1 MSKHLQVVSGAE
13 NVQFVAPNKFIY
25 SLPRPYLSGQNDKV
39 SLKSLRLYYSW
50 FNMSA
55 AKNNDQF
62 SYIWVDGSE
71 HSVVLPDGMWDYGAF
86 QSYLEE
92 VLTSRGHYLI
102 DADGRP
108 VHFIEFVAN
117 SVVYRISL
125 VIRPVPAVLP
135 ENWTAP
141 AGFVFPPNDTTPQL
155 IVPPTNI
162 TQYLGFSAGTY
173 PAAPQTTVFQMN
185 GQTVPQVTDITSL
198 QIQTNIVSNDFGP
211 DHRTLHTFNVGQDT
225 LPGAMLSEVPFYPD
239 WIPIQSSSRFNQVE
253 LELVD
258 QLSRPVR
265 IEDPSGF
272 ICTLNLD

>member
-1 MSKHLQVVSGAE
+1 LQVVSGAE

-25 SLPRPYLSGQNDKV
+25 SLPRLYLSGQNDKV

-50 FNMSA
+50 FNMST
-55 AKNNDQF
+55 AKNNTQF

-86 QSYLEE
+86 QNYLEQ
-92 VLTSRGHYLI
+92 VLIDRGHFLL
-102 DADGRP
+102 DAENRLFR
-108 VHFIEFVAN
+108 FIEIVAN
-117 SVVYRISL
+117 SSIYRISL

-135 ENWTAP
+135 DGWNAP
-141 AGFVFPPNDTTPQL
+141 AGFVFPAVDTTPQL
-155 IVPPTNI
+155 IVPQTNI

-173 PAAPQTTVFQMN
+173 PAAPQTVIFQMN
-185 GQTVPQVTDITSL
+185 GQNVPQVTDITSL

-211 DHRTLHTFNVGQDT
+211 DHRTLHTFNVSQDT

-239 WIPIQSSSRFNQVE
+239 WIPIQPSSRFNYVE

-258 QLSRPVR
+258 QLSRPVQ